1 MPKPSSDRARAL
13 RMAARITCAVSLLA
27 AGAAHARERPPS
39 SDERVEDGSSAE
51 RVADVLRLRGQGGG
65 CVPSWGPPA
74 PPELGHDLLS
84 RLAAEPAEVV
94 S

>member
-1 MPKPSSDRARAL
+1 MQKTSSDRARAL

-27 AGAAHARERPPS
+27 AGAAHARERAPS

-51 RVADVLRLRGQGGG
+51 RAGQGGG

-74 PPELGHDLLS
+74 PPELAQDLVS
-84 RLAAEPAEVV
+84 QLAAEPSEVV
-94 S
+94 A